1 MADVRVTDSFINAG
15 VISTPDVRI
24 TQAFSLALIKFPSE
38 EVRLTESFIAALV
51 TSGSTIRVTDSYVL
65 ALVKGRTD
73 NRKARAW
80 TFSLDGHHFYVLR
93 AGEDATLI
101 YDLTTNQWSEWVS
114 GSRPTT
120 WRAQSG
126 TNWIGMLNTY
136 VFANSNVVAGDD
148 TFGVLWVLDPD
159 QGYDESPE
167 DGSEVQFSRTA
178 TTFIPKGM
186 RETERL
192 GAVYLTASVGN
203 PQVTG
208 ATITLRTSDDAGNT
222 WQDHGTITATEG
234 EYSQEFVWRSL
245 GLIKQP
251 GKLFEFVDNGASVR
265 LDKLDIR

>member
-51 TSGSTIRVTDSYVL
+51 TSGSTIRVTDSSVL

-148 TFGVLWVLDPD
+148 TFG
-159 QGYDESPE
+159 
-167 DGSEVQFSRTA
+167 VQFSRTA